1 MLGICFFVLCA
12 VSVLCGI
19 GTGRVA
25 ETAGAA
31 IDGAS
36 RAVELILSLAGM
48 SALWSGVMAVLRE
61 AGMIRVLG
69 RLLSPLL
76 RHVFPTA
83 WRDADAREE
92 ITAAVSANVLGIGNA
107 ATPLALRAMARMEE
121 LNPHPGEASADMI
134 TFTVL
139 AVASPS
145 LFPTTL
151 ITLRRAAGS
160 LCPYAITVPIWIVS
174 GTCAAAGVLL
184 CRLAAWTSDGRRQQH
199 D

>member
-19 GTGRVA
+19 GTGHMA

-36 RAVELILSLAGM
+36 RALELILSLSGM

-61 AGMIRVLG
+61 AGMIRALG
-69 RLLSPLL
+69 RILSPLL

-92 ITAAVSANVLGIGNA
+92 ITAAVSANILGIGNA
-107 ATPLALRAMARMEE
+107 ATPLALRAMERMAA
-121 LNPHPGEASADMI
+121 LNPRPGKASADMI

-160 LCPYAITVPIWIVS
+160 LYPYAITVPVWIVS
-174 GTCAAAGVLL
+174 CTCAAAGVLL
-184 CRLAAWTSDGRRQQH
+184 CRLAAWASEGRRRH

>member
-1 MLGICFFVLCA
+1 
-12 VSVLCGI
+12 
-19 GTGRVA
+19 
-25 ETAGAA
+25 
-31 IDGAS
+31 
-36 RAVELILSLAGM
+36 
-48 SALWSGVMAVLRE
+48 MAVLRE
-61 AGMIRVLG
+61 AGMIRALG
-69 RLLSPLL
+69 RILSPLR

-92 ITAAVSANVLGIGNA
+92 ITAAVSANILGIGNA
-107 ATPLALRAMARMEE
+107 ATPLALRAMERMAA
-121 LNPHPGEASADMI
+121 LNPRPERASADMI

-160 LCPYAITVPIWIVS
+160 LYPYAITVPVWIVS
-174 GTCAAAGVLL
+174 CTCAAAGVLL
-184 CRLAAWTSDGRRQQH
+184 CRLAAWASEGRRRH